1 MYINTIPK
9 IMEDNKGVYH
19 LFDYLEHPQL
29 LLWYYYDIL
38 SCVLPIYVYHQNGT
52 IFPQCYDN
60 YSSLLYDH
68 LL

>member
-52 IFPQCYDN
+52 IFPQRYDN
-60 YSSLLYDH
+60 YSSLL
-68 LL
+68 LV